1 MATII
6 YKYSRTYRK
15 KSAFLFYDFLKQQ
28 SIRNYFLT
36 IAVNS
41 MSMSG
46 GYLQKVCWIGA
57 DLLRGLVIRRLLFCD
72 YVNETHG
79 VTYSATNCT

>member
-46 GYLQKVCWIGA
+46 GYLQKVCWIEA
-57 DLLRGLVIRRLLFCD
+57 DLLRIISGCSGTAMGNHTWNVNYGLDER
-72 YVNETHG
+72 
-79 VTYSATNCT
+79 